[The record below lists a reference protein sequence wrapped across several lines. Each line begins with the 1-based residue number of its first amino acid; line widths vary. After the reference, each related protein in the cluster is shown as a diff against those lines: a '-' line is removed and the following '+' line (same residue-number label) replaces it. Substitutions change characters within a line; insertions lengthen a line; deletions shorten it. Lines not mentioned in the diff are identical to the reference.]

1 MNASMVRFGGI
12 AVFVMFAL
20 SLVSGFVARG
30 SPTVGMI
37 IGLITTGLMLFALWT
52 TKGYFNAKNYTR
64 ADTPIMVVMA
74 VYALSTVFGIAT
86 GSGGGLAS
94 LSGMG
99 GGATAFGI
107 MAVIGLIILLVAL
120 VFMLI
125 FALRC
130 MDFGKSGGG
139 GLWKA
144 IGILYLISLGL
155 VILGVLFMIL
165 GGVAGSFGLA
175 GTGVL
180 IAGIGMLVVLVSL
193 ICHGIGL
200 IMGAGK
206 MTA

>member
-12 AVFVMFAL
+12 AIFVMFVL
-20 SLVSGFVARG
+20 SLVGGFAAQG
-30 SPTVGMI
+30 NPTIGMI
-37 IGLITTGLMLFALWT
+37 FGVINAGLLLFALWT

-74 VYALSTVFGIAT
+74 LYALQTVVGIVT
-86 GSGGGLAS
+86 GSGGGMSS

-99 GGATAFGI
+99 GGAAAFGI
-107 MAVIGLIILLVAL
+107 MAVIGLVILLGAL
-120 VFMLI
+120 VFMVI

-144 IGILYLISLGL
+144 IGILYLIGLVCFVLAILIGILAGLTKSLGMLGLLAILAMIGGL
-155 VILGVLFMIL
+155 VLLG
-165 GGVAGSFGLA
+165 A
-175 GTGVL
+175 
-180 IAGIGMLVVLVSL
+180 L

-200 IMGAGK
+200 ITGAGK
-206 MTA
+206 MGA